1 ALKRLL
7 QDTERLLGRANIP
20 GIPEEMDAR
29 LEEAA
34 EQIFVVVQSLQEVPL
49 NIIQVNQHLL
59 NAKQSIE
66 ETHEKAQEMI
76 ENVLIIERLI
86 QFGNRYRATNRQV
99 HENLLE
105 AEDAFKKF
113 RYIKALEDAAKAVE
127 IIDPNAI
134 KRIEELVQEQLL
146 TK

>member
-1 ALKRLL
+1 M
-7 QDTERLLGRANIP
+7 QNTERLLSRANIP

-34 EQIFVVVQSLQEVPL
+34 ERIYVVVQTLQEVPL

-59 NAKQSIE
+59 SAKQCIE
-66 ETHEKAQEMI
+66 ETHDKAQEMI

-86 QFGNRYRATNRQV
+86 QFGNRYRVTN
-99 HENLLE
+99 HEVNECLLE

-113 RYIKALEDAAKAVE
+113 RYVKALEDAAKAVE
-127 IIDPNAI
+127 MIDPHAI
-134 KRIEELVQEQLL
+134 KRIEALVQEQLL
-146 TK
+146 IKS

>member
-1 ALKRLL
+1 MSVLFSLETA
-7 QDTERLLGRANIP
+7 TER
-20 GIPEEMDAR
+20 
-29 LEEAA
+29 
-34 EQIFVVVQSLQEVPL
+34 
-49 NIIQVNQHLL
+49 
-59 NAKQSIE
+59 
-66 ETHEKAQEMI
+66 
-76 ENVLIIERLI
+76 
-86 QFGNRYRATNRQV
+86 TNRQV